1 MIRKKHF
8 MGLQAL
14 ILLAAIQEYGG
25 KKKVTENLG
34 TSVDTINKYLT
45 ILEDEVGY
53 NLLVSDT
60 RGTRLTARAQLL
72 IEHVA
77 FIEDIF
83 TRIYNAN
90 EKNAE
95 LKGEVRISMPL
106 SVFIALPHDN
116 IDNLF
121 AKHPYINMDSI
132 SDLELPN
139 LNAMDI
145 DIGLTYVPPEGSDVV
160 VISEK
165 SVKYGYFTS
174 SKYISR
180 HGYPKDFDDLMENH
194 WLVNNETIQIYLK
207 NWKNIV
213 KQAQCIRYSS
223 KSASAVID
231 IVRNGGG
238 ITLMLL
244 RLKEEGL
251 IFLDNI
257 PYDEE
262 ATVYLVAKKK
272 TKDIPRVRA
281 VIDYYKN
288 SLSRM

>member
-1 MIRKKHF
+1 

-34 TSVDTINKYLT
+34 TSVDTMNKYLT
-45 ILEDEVGY
+45 ILENEVGY
-53 NLLVSDT
+53 NLLVSDA
-60 RGTRLTARAQLL
+60 RGTRLTARAKSLV
-72 IEHVA
+72 EHVA
-77 FIEDIF
+77 LIEDIF
-83 TRIYNAN
+83 TRIYDADV
-90 EKNAE
+90 KNAE
-95 LKGEVRISMPL
+95 LKGEVRVSMPL

-121 AKHPYINMDSI
+121 AQYPFINMASI
-132 SDLELPN
+132 SNLELPN

-145 DIGLTYVPPEGSDVV
+145 DIGLTYVPPEGLDN
-160 VISEK
+160 VIICEK

-180 HGYPKDFDDLMENH
+180 HGYPKDFDDMMENH
-194 WLVNNETIQIYLK
+194 WLVNNENIQVYLK
-207 NWKNIV
+207 DWKNIV
-213 KQAQCIRYSS
+213 KRAQCIRYSS

-238 ITLMLL
+238 ITLMPL

-257 PYDEE
+257 AYEEE
-262 ATVYLVAKKK
+262 AIIYLVAKKK

-281 VIDYYKN
+281 VIDYYRN